1 MKIKK
6 RRNKSMSM
14 FDLTGK
20 VAVVTG
26 ASGGLGADAA
36 RAYVEAGADVAI
48 LARRKE
54 KLDALKEE
62 LSASGKDVIAVRC
75 DITQEDSVKAACEE
89 ILKHFGKVDIL
100 LNNAGVAPLGGVDTL
115 TEEQW
120 DAAMNT
126 NLKGIFL
133 MSKYIV
139 PNMIER
145 KYGKI
150 VNIASVNAILADKP
164 DMFARH
170 AYNAS
175 KAGVRGL
182 TMGMAAT
189 YGKHNITVNSIGPGL
204 FETEMTSEGLFGN
217 KEFMEYFNANNPMN
231 RPGAKG
237 ELNGTIIYLS
247 SDASN
252 YVTSQH
258 IIVDGGGSIV

>member
-1 MKIKK
+1 M
-6 RRNKSMSM
+6 NL

-48 LARRKE
+48 IARRKE
-54 KLDALKEE
+54 KLDALREE
-62 LSASGKDVIAVRC
+62 LIQSGKDVIAIQC
-75 DITQEDSVKAACEE
+75 DITKEASVKAACEE
-89 ILKHFGKVDIL
+89 ILNHFGKVDIL

-120 DAAMNT
+120 DKAMNT

-139 PNMIER
+139 PQMQEKR
-145 KYGKI
+145 YGKI
-150 VNIASVNAILADKP
+150 INIASVNAIIADKE

-182 TMGMAAT
+182 TMGMAAS
-189 YGKHNITVNSIGPGL
+189 YGKYNITVNSIGPGL
-204 FETEMTSEGLFGN
+204 FETEMTSDGLFGN
-217 KEFMEYFNANNPMN
+217 QEFMAHFNANNPMS

-252 YVTSQH
+252 YVNSQH
-258 IIVDGGGSIV
+258 IIVDGGDSIV